1 MTGTHEEAYEF
12 FLRSEKNCCNNTTVK
27 YLKKFKKII
36 RICLSN
42 HWLDKDPFAA
52 YKAKLDEVM
61 PAFLT
66 AQELQAMSGKQ
77 FVSERINQVRDIFL
91 FSCYTGLA
99 YADVKKLKRSEIV
112 TGFDGQQ
119 WVSTS
124 RQKTDTASKI
134 PLLPVA
140 LEIMNR
146 YENHPQCGY
155 EGKLLP
161 VLSNQ
166 KMNGYLKE
174 IGDICGI
181 TKPFTYHTA
190 RHAFA
195 TAVTLSNGVPIESVS
210 KMLGHKNIKTTQH

>member
-66 AQELQAMSGKQ
+66 VQELQAISGKQ

-91 FSCYTGLA
+91 FSCYTGGPCLC
-99 YADVKKLKRSEIV
+99 RCE
-112 TGFDGQQ
+112 
-119 WVSTS
+119 
-124 RQKTDTASKI
+124 KTETFGDC
-134 PLLPVA
+134 
-140 LEIMNR
+140 NR
-146 YENHPQCGY
+146 
-155 EGKLLP
+155 L
-161 VLSNQ
+161 
-166 KMNGYLKE
+166 
-174 IGDICGI
+174 
-181 TKPFTYHTA
+181 
-190 RHAFA
+190 
-195 TAVTLSNGVPIESVS
+195 
-210 KMLGHKNIKTTQH
+210 